1 MGPYLFLAMLMSL
14 MPQAPAGADLSV
26 LHIKITLVDPDGK
39 TTPVP
44 RHALLISDNPA
55 SAPPRKIVTT
65 LDGVAD
71 VHLRPG
77 SYTIESDKPF
87 AFHGKAYEWTQLVNV
102 RAGRDVTLEL
112 TAGNAEVAAASASTS
127 PTGTSP
133 DTDPLALLM
142 PWQDS
147 VVALWSPT
155 AHASGFAI
163 DSRGLIATTQR
174 AVGKATSVE
183 VQLAPP
189 TKVEARVVASDPARD
204 VAVLWVQPAAMAS
217 LHPLPLACGQDAKA
231 PPVVDGQEI
240 YAIGTPLR
248 EPKSITSGNVRD
260 ITPNGI
266 VFDARLPIGSAGG
279 PVFSADGKLLGL
291 SAVIDDRDDSA
302 RGDSRVVGIAGACEL
317 VPAAEKK
324 MTGATAPPATPLPIE
339 PAQTFPLDALK
350 SAAQRRV
357 GSLNPYQIS
366 SAEFDVNFI
375 TPVMTY
381 GVQYQAEL
389 ANRRERERG
398 SRTAEPPMVSPLL
411 DFSNWSDYV
420 SDFPP
425 VLLVRV
431 TPKFAESFWTKAA
444 RAAAS
449 TQGMAIPPIKRFSS
463 VFSRMQAYCG
473 DKEVTPIHRFTLERR
488 VSETDTIEEG
498 LYVFEP
504 FALNPGCSSVK
515 LVLYSE
521 KEPAKGDARIVE
533 ANVIQQIKDDFAPIA
548 PK

>member
-1 MGPYLFLAMLMSL
+1 MGAYFFLAILMSL
-14 MPQAPAGADLSV
+14 MPQAPAGAELSV
-26 LHIKITLVDPDGK
+26 LHIKVTVVDPDGK
-39 TTPVP
+39 ATPVP

-55 SAPPRKIVTT
+55 SAPPRRIVTT

-71 VHLRPG
+71 IHLRPG
-77 SYTIESDKPF
+77 SYTVESDKPF
-87 AFHGKAYEWTQLVNV
+87 AFHGKAYDWTQIVNV
-102 RAGRDVTLEL
+102 RAGRDATLEL
-112 TAGNAEVAAASASTS
+112 TAANAEVEAAAASTAPSGS
-127 PTGTSP
+127 SLE
-133 DTDPLALLM
+133 TDPLALLM

-147 VVALWSPT
+147 VVALWSPI
-155 AHASGFAI
+155 AHASGFVI

-174 AVGKATSVE
+174 VVGKATSVE
-183 VQLAPP
+183 VQLTPT

-204 VAVLWVQPAAMAS
+204 VAVLWVEPKAMGS
-217 LHPLPLACGQDAKA
+217 LRPLPLACGQDAKA
-231 PPVVDGQEI
+231 PAIVDGQEI

-248 EPKSITSGNVRD
+248 EPKSITSGTVRD
-260 ITPNGI
+260 ATPDGI
-266 VFDARLPIGSAGG
+266 VFDARLPTGSAGG
-279 PVFSADGKLLGL
+279 PVFSADGKVLGL
-291 SAVIDDRDDSA
+291 SAVVDERDDNA
-302 RGDSRVVGIAGACEL
+302 RGDSRLIRIDGACD
-317 VPAAEKK
+317 VVASAEKK
-324 MTGATAPPATPLPIE
+324 MTGATPPNATPLPME
-339 PAQTFPLDALK
+339 PTQTFPLDALK

-366 SAEFDVNFI
+366 STDFDVNFI
-375 TPVMTY
+375 TPVMTF

-389 ANRRERERG
+389 ANRREKERG
-398 SRTAEPPMVSPLL
+398 SRTAEPPMVSPLM

-431 TPKFAESFWTKAA
+431 TPKFEEGFWTKAA

-504 FALNPGCSSVK
+504 FALNPDCPSVK
-515 LVLYSE
+515 LVLHSE
-521 KEPAKGDARIVE
+521 KDPKKADSRTVDP
-533 ANVIQQIKDDFAPIA
+533 NVIQQIKQDFAPLVQ
-548 PK
+548 K

>member
-1 MGPYLFLAMLMSL
+1 MGAYFFLAILMSL
-14 MPQAPAGADLSV
+14 MPQAPAGAELSV
-26 LHIKITLVDPDGK
+26 LHIKVTVVDPDGK
-39 TTPVP
+39 ATPVP

-55 SAPPRKIVTT
+55 SAPPRRIVTT

-71 VHLRPG
+71 IHLRPG
-77 SYTIESDKPF
+77 SYTVESDKPF
-87 AFHGKAYEWTQLVNV
+87 AFHGKAYDWTQIVNV
-102 RAGRDVTLEL
+102 RAGRDATLEL
-112 TAGNAEVAAASASTS
+112 TAANAEVEAAAASTAPSGS
-127 PTGTSP
+127 SLE
-133 DTDPLALLM
+133 TDPLALLM

-147 VVALWSPT
+147 VVALWSPI
-155 AHASGFAI
+155 AHASGFVI

-174 AVGKATSVE
+174 VVGKATSVE
-183 VQLAPP
+183 VQLTPT

-204 VAVLWVQPAAMAS
+204 VAVLWVEPKAMGS
-217 LHPLPLACGQDAKA
+217 LRPLPLACGQDAKA
-231 PPVVDGQEI
+231 PAIVDGQEI

-248 EPKSITSGNVRD
+248 EPKSITSGTVRD
-260 ITPNGI
+260 ATPDGI
-266 VFDARLPIGSAGG
+266 VFDARLPTGSTGG
-279 PVFSADGKLLGL
+279 PVFSADGKVLGL
-291 SAVIDDRDDSA
+291 SAVVDERDDNA
-302 RGDSRVVGIAGACEL
+302 RGDSRLIRIDGACD
-317 VPAAEKK
+317 VVASAEKK
-324 MTGATAPPATPLPIE
+324 MTGATPPNPTPLPME
-339 PAQTFPLDALK
+339 PPQTFPLDALK

-366 SAEFDVNFI
+366 STDFDVNFI
-375 TPVMTY
+375 TPVMTF

-389 ANRRERERG
+389 ANRREKERG
-398 SRTAEPPMVSPLL
+398 SRTAEPPMVSPLM

-431 TPKFAESFWTKAA
+431 TPKFEEGFWTKAA

-504 FALNPGCSSVK
+504 FALNPDCPSVK

-521 KEPAKGDARIVE
+521 KDPKKADSRTVDP
-533 ANVIQQIKDDFAPIA
+533 NVIQQIKQDFAPLVQ
-548 PK
+548 K